1 MSISKRSVLA
11 SLAIMI
17 SLTGCFLD
25 DKKDDK
31 RTEQLNEN
39 LIQPGTYRAV
49 RCYKNKQETVLAAGD
64 RWSLADVTFNSNNTG
79 SMTYTVYSDA
89 TCTTAVSSKTLN
101 FTETTI
107 GEVDSVKVFR
117 LVQDGTVLNPTWWV
131 PAKATGDGYS
141 FDVDFTDGESGAY
154 LGEPSPTDVADFK
167 GNPGQGVEFK
177 RQ

>member
-1 MSISKRSVLA
+1 
-11 SLAIMI
+11 MI
-17 SLTGCFLD
+17 SFTGCWLD
-25 DKKDDK
+25 DKKNDA
-31 RTEQLNEN
+31 RTTDLSQNE
-39 LIQPGTYRAV
+39 IQPGTYRAQ

-64 RWSLADVTFNSNNTG
+64 RWSLADVTFNANNTG
-79 SMTYTVYSDA
+79 SMIYTVYSDA
-89 TCTTAVSSKTLN
+89 SCTTAVASKTLN

-107 GEVDSVKVFR
+107 GEVDGVKVFR

-131 PAKATGDGYS
+131 PANISNGGYS